1 MHALPFK
8 SLGII
13 IIIIFKEINTF
24 IQQVYWRHTHTHTH
38 TMYASFY
45 ITSKMLVSVLVLVQL
60 SVRLN
65 CQKGFISALSSVI
78 RIISNS

>member
-45 ITSKMLVSVLVLVQL
+45 ITSKMLVLVQL